1 MPSNF
6 GRKANHDLQSFAKK
20 LGVRHNFG
28 RKVVNTIDKISN
40 VVGRVADIASIANP
54 ELAPGAMAVKGI
66 SGQATGLAQSGVA
79 LTGKRPNMDL
89 INQQVEQTKQYAK
102 DLKVARDG
110 LQRKKPSLVA
120 EDDGVAY
127 VS

>member
-1 MPSNF
+1 MPSKF
-6 GRKANHDLQSFAKK
+6 GRKANHDLQRFAKK

-28 RKVVNTIDKISN
+28 RKVVNSIDKISS
-40 VVGRVADIASIANP
+40 VVGRVADIAAIANP

-66 SGQATGLAQSGVA
+66 SSQATGLAQSGVD

-110 LQRKKPSLVA
+110 LQRKKPAVVS
-120 EDDGVAY
+120 EDDGVAF
-127 VS
+127 VN